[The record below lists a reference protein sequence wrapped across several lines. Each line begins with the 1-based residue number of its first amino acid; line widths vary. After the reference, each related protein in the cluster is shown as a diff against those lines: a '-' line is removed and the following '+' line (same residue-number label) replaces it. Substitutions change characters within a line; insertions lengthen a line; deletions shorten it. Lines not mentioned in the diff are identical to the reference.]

1 MPTPERSRAV
11 LRGRWAARRA
21 IAPVAARVVARVVAS
36 ILAPGLGLAVPL
48 VALVLAGCIRAPAV
62 VIVDRRTALE
72 QQASGSF
79 RGLEEELEQAGL
91 LPRPT
96 PLTPAQLGASGVQR
110 DGLEAGDD
118 ETDDAVRSDALL
130 VKRCLGEALDG
141 SLVLTLDPCTGTVDV
156 PSVDRLVERVN
167 RNRRQLWRWLA
178 GKTRGPGRDQGR
190 ARTDD
195 EVRAAWRET
204 HLAGL
209 PCGGQYQVTGG
220 AWEVKKC

>member
-1 MPTPERSRAV
+1 MRRNPERFRAV
-11 LRGRWAARRA
+11 LPAAL
-21 IAPVAARVVARVVAS
+21 AA
-36 ILAPGLGLAVPL
+36 LA
-48 VALVLAGCIRAPAV
+48 LAGCITAPAV

-91 LPRPT
+91 SPRPA
-96 PLTPAQLGASGVQR
+96 PLTPAQLGAAGVR
-110 DGLEAGDD
+110 REGLEAADTDD
-118 ETDDAVRSDALL
+118 ETSDAVRSDALL
-130 VKRCLGEALDG
+130 IKRCLGEALDG
-141 SLVLTLDPCTGTVDV
+141 TLVLTLDPCTGTLDV
-156 PSVDRLVERVN
+156 PSVDQLVERVN

-178 GKTRGPGRDQGR
+178 GQGSGPTPGKRR
-190 ARTDD
+190 ATDD
-195 EVRAAWRET
+195 EVRAAWRQT

>member
-1 MPTPERSRAV
+1 MQPGPERSRV
-11 LRGRWAARRA
+11 VPCTGRCWRFALAA
-21 IAPVAARVVARVVAS
+21 
-36 ILAPGLGLAVPL
+36 LALT
-48 VALVLAGCIRAPAV
+48 GCFTPPAV

-91 LPRPT
+91 APRPAA
-96 PLTPAQLGASGVQR
+96 LTPAQLGASGVRR
-110 DGLEAGDD
+110 DGLEATDTDD
-118 ETDDAVRSDALL
+118 ETSDAVRSDALL

-141 SLVLTLDPCTGTVDV
+141 TLVLTVDPCTGTVDV
-156 PSVDRLVERVN
+156 PSVDQLVERIN

-178 GKTRGPGRDQGR
+178 GQTRGHGREK
-190 ARTDD
+190 TDE
-195 EVRAAWRET
+195 EVRAAWRQT

-209 PCGGQYQVTGG
+209 PCGGQYQVAGG